1 MPDVF
6 ISYSRKD
13 GEFVNRLYDA
23 LIASGRTDK
32 DIWVDWEDIPPSADW
47 KSEVFNGIDSS
58 DTFLFII
65 SPDSVQ
71 SEICR
76 EEIDH
81 AVRNKKRFVP
91 VMHREI
97 TEDSHRVL
105 MHPIIST
112 HNWVM
117 FREDVDDFQTA
128 FTTLIETIETDL
140 NHVRIHTRVL
150 VQAREWDARG
160 RDDNLLLIG
169 GEIDN
174 AVAWMKEAGE
184 EDKSPS
190 VTELQRAYIS
200 ASHLNQRRR
209 QQRRLLITGVVAVI
223 SILAVITGL
232 STVVALNALNDVAL
246 GSTQVAYQAATANSA
261 RQTSDANANLAGTSA
276 SNANIQAERAAT
288 SEREAVILA
297 ETALYAATQA
307 SIAEATSKA
316 NEAIAVTARAE
327 AERSAAEVRGLLV
340 IDAARRQ
347 LIDNPLLAIALAVEA
362 LDGLTDPPARIQRI
376 ASEVLYTSGPM
387 RIFEGHSNTIHAVAM
402 NTEGT
407 RALSAADDNLLILW
421 DTDPDSDTFGVPIL
435 NIPTTSRVNAIAFS
449 PNGRLAIT
457 GDRGGGVI
465 VWDMDEESPTFGTIV
480 RRFESHRYRIITA
493 VAFSPDGTYIATSAI
508 DREIHVADVTTGAAV
523 AVLSG
528 HGGAITQVRF
538 LSDRNRLISSSD
550 SGELLLWSVPRGQ
563 VLREF
568 TGHTLGIVD
577 FVIIGDGTAIVSAGC
592 SGQRVLQAQGLETTQ
607 CNRSEVLEFNVV
619 TGVMA
624 PFIDPVE
631 GVIMTL
637 AWSESDR
644 VLVIGFDSGAMRVIQ
659 ARTLLRTFTIHTGRI
674 AGLAFGANGRRL
686 VSAAVDRRVILW
698 DMQSGAIIQRL
709 SSHTDWVNDITYS
722 SDGRTALS
730 ASDDTSLILW
740 NTDTESPGF
749 GHAIRQFTGHT
760 EWVVAVAMSPDD
772 SLAVSASYDGRV
784 IVWDVATGARIRQFT
799 DHDGIITD
807 VAFHPNGQWVV
818 SSGCQAVQQS
828 CVGELLIW
836 NVRTGEIVATLDYD
850 SASPTGDLFLTI
862 AVSPDGRTLA
872 TGGCAQL
879 DEIQNCV
886 NGLIVLWDIAPDSAT
901 FGEVVMSLPASSNF
915 VTDIAFSPTG
925 ERMLTGS
932 ADGTLLY
939 WNVAT
944 GAVIETLEGHSSSV
958 THVAFNPR
966 IPEQAISSSLDQ
978 TLIVWNLKTGDAINT
993 LIGHEREVL
1002 SVAFSPNGRQAIS
1015 GSMDTQVIIWRVQ
1028 SLQEIVSWARVNRAS
1043 RELTCDERE
1052 LYSLPLG
1059 SNCEG

>member
-23 LIASGRTDK
+23 LIASGRTHE

-58 DTFLFII
+58 HTFLFII

-71 SEICR
+71 SDICR

-117 FREDVDDFQTA
+117 FRDDVDDFQTA
-128 FTTLIETIETDL
+128 FNTLIETIETDL
-140 NHVRIHTRVL
+140 NHVRIHTRIL

-169 GEIDN
+169 SEIDN
-174 AVAWMKEAGE
+174 AVVWMKESDA

-190 VTELQRAYIS
+190 VTDLQRAYIS
-200 ASHLNQRRR
+200 ASHHNQRRR

-223 SILAVITGL
+223 SILAVIAGL

-246 GSTQVAYQAATANSA
+246 GSTQVAYQAATADSA
-261 RQTSDANANLAGTSA
+261 RQTSDANANLAAT
-276 SNANIQAERAAT
+276 NEREANIQADRAAT
-288 SEREAVILA
+288 SERDAVEQA
-297 ETALYAATQA
+297 ETALFAATQA

-327 AERSAAEVRGLLV
+327 AERSADEVRGLLV

-347 LIDNPLLAIALAVEA
+347 LVDNPLLAIALAVEA
-362 LDGLTDPPARIQRI
+362 LDGLTDPPARIRRI
-376 ASEVLYTSGPM
+376 ASEVLYASGPS
-387 RIFEGHSNTIHAVAM
+387 RIYEGHSNTIHAVAM
-402 NTEGT
+402 NSDGT

-421 DTDPDSDTFGVPIL
+421 DTDPDSETFGVPIL

-449 PNGRLAIT
+449 PNGRLAVT
-457 GDRGGGVI
+457 GDRSGGVI
-465 VWDMDEESPTFGTIV
+465 VWDMDEESPTFGTIL

-508 DREIHVADVTTGAAV
+508 DREIHIADVTTGDEV
-523 AVLSG
+523 AVLTG
-528 HGGAITQVRF
+528 HSGAITQVRF
-538 LSDRNRLISSSD
+538 LSDRNRIISASD
-550 SGELLLWSVPRGQ
+550 SGELLLWSVLRRQ
-563 VLREF
+563 VVREF

-577 FVIIGDGTAIVSAGC
+577 FVIIGDGTGIVSAGC
-592 SGQRVLQAQGLETTQ
+592 SEQRVLQVQGLETTQ
-607 CNRSEVLEFNVV
+607 CIRSEILEFNVM
-619 TGVMA
+619 TGAMT

-631 GVIMTL
+631 GIIMTM
-637 AWSESDR
+637 AWSEGDR
-644 VLVIGFDSGAMRVIQ
+644 LLVIGFDNGMMRLIQ
-659 ARTLLRTFTIHTGRI
+659 TRTLLRTFTIHTGRI

-686 VSAAVDRRVILW
+686 VSAAADRRVILW
-698 DMQSGAIIQRL
+698 DMQSGAIIERL
-709 SSHTDWVNDITYS
+709 SNHTDWVNDITYS
-722 SDGRTALS
+722 SDGRMALS
-730 ASDDTSLILW
+730 ASDDATLILW

-760 EWVVAVAMSPDD
+760 QWVLAVALSPDD

-799 DHDGIITD
+799 GHSGVVND
-807 VAFHPNGQWVV
+807 VAFHPNGQWVI
-818 SSGCQAVQQS
+818 SSGCQLVQQR

-836 NVRTGEIVATLDYD
+836 HVRTGEIVATLDYGNT
-850 SASPTGDLFLTI
+850 SADGFAFTLT
-862 AVSPDGRTLA
+862 VSPDGRLLA
-872 TGGCAQL
+872 VGGCAQL

-886 NGLIVLWDIAPDSAT
+886 NGLITLWDIVPDSAT
-901 FGEVVMSLPASSNF
+901 FGEVVMRLTAHSDF

-958 THVAFNPR
+958 THVAFNPM
-966 IPEQAISSSLDQ
+966 IPEQAISSSLDA
-978 TLIVWNLKTGDAINT
+978 TLIVWDLKTGDAVYT
-993 LIGHEREVL
+993 LIGHQREVL
-1002 SVAFSPNGRQAIS
+1002 SVDFSPNGGQAIS
-1015 GSMDTQVIIWRVQ
+1015 GAMDAQVIIWRVQ

-1052 LYSLPLG
+1052 LYSLPLA
-1059 SNCEG
+1059 SHCEG